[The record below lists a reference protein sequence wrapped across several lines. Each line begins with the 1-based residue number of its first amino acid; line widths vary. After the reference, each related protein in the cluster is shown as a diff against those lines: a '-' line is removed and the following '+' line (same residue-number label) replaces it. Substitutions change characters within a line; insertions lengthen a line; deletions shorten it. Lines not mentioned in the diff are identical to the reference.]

1 MRKIVS
7 VLGLSVLCIASAGC
21 KVKQTQ
27 EGEMPEVH
35 ATGGQLPKYDVQ
47 GPEVK
52 VSSKPATVDVPEV
65 KVTTKPATVSV
76 PDVKV
81 KTP

>member
-1 MRKIVS
+1 MRKIIT
-7 VLGLSVLCIASAGC
+7 LAGLSVLCLAAAGC

-27 EGEMPEVH
+27 EGELPEVH
-35 ATGGQLPKYDVQ
+35 ASGGQLPKFDVQ

-52 VSSKPATVDVPEV
+52 VSSSPATVGVPEV
-65 KVTTKPATVSV
+65 KVTTKPATVEV
-76 PDVKV
+76 PDVKI